1 MTTTFE
7 RTLDCPVPADELFAW
22 HARPGAFRRLL
33 PPWEK
38 VRVVGPTAE
47 IKSGERQ
54 ELELTVGPF
63 SKRWVAE
70 IREVEPGTGFRDVQL
85 SGPFAKWEHTHD
97 MEARGAGA
105 SILRDKIEYE
115 LPAGGLGRAVA
126 GGFVGKSIE
135 RLFAYRH
142 RITARDLRRHAEA
155 GDARLTVLVTGSTG
169 LVGTALCAFLESGGH
184 EVRRMVRSDPKH
196 EREFRWN
203 PARGEFDRRALKGVD
218 AVVHLAGENV
228 GEPRWSDER
237 KRRILDSRVQGT
249 TLLAREIGLCKNGP
263 KTLVQASAVGIYG
276 DRGDEELKESSAHGD
291 DFLADVC
298 RQWESSSEGL
308 PGVRRVQLRFGV
320 VLTPAGGA
328 LARMLPPFRAGAGG
342 PIGSGKQWMSW
353 ISIDDAVGALHRA
366 LWDTA
371 LEGPVNAVAPEAVR
385 NADFGKT
392 LGSVLKRPA
401 VLPLP
406 AFAARA
412 AFGEVADAL
421 LLASQRVQPTKL
433 TACGFRFD
441 DPTLDGALRHL
452 LGATTAAAQPA

>member
-1 MTTTFE
+1 MTTTYE
-7 RTLDCPVPADELFAW
+7 RTLDCPVSADELFAW
-22 HARPGAFRRLL
+22 HARPGAFQRLL

-38 VRVVGPTAE
+38 VRLIGPTAE
-47 IKSGERQ
+47 IERGERQ
-54 ELELTVGPF
+54 ELEMAIGPF

-70 IREVEPGTGFRDVQL
+70 IKEVEPGAGFRDVQL
-85 SGPFAKWEHTHD
+85 SGPFAKWEHHHG
-97 MEARGAGA
+97 MEARGDGA
-105 SILRDKIEYE
+105 SRLRDTVEYAI
-115 LPAGGLGRAVA
+115 PAGGLGRAVA
-126 GGFVGKSIE
+126 GGYVGKEID

-155 GDARLTVLVTGSTG
+155 GDVRLKVLVTGSTG

-184 EVRRMVRSDPKH
+184 EVRRMVRSDPRKAG
-196 EREFRWN
+196 EFRWN

-228 GEPRWSDER
+228 GEPRWSEER

-249 TLLAREIGLCKNGP
+249 SLIAREIGLCKDGP

-276 DRGDEELKESSAHGD
+276 DRGDEELTETSSHGS

-298 RQWESSSEGL
+298 EQWERASEGI

-342 PIGSGKQWMSW
+342 PIGSGRQWMSW
-353 ISIDDAVGALHRA
+353 IAIDDAVAAIHRA
-366 LWDTA
+366 LWDA
-371 LEGPVNAVAPEAVR
+371 RLEGPVNAVAPEPVR
-385 NADFGKT
+385 NADFGKR
-392 LGSVLKRPA
+392 LGAVLKRPA

-406 AFAARA
+406 AIAARA

-421 LLASQRVQPTKL
+421 LLASQRVLPTKL

-441 DPTLDGALRHL
+441 EPELEGALRHL
-452 LGATTAAAQPA
+452 LGAKLAARQPA